1 MRLFGLSETRLPIIL
16 AVGSLLAGCSSGSD
30 RTPSSAAAA
39 SKAPVCQDSAASG
52 LTLPKGFCA
61 TIFADNIGHAR
72 HLVVSPG
79 NVVYVNTWS
88 GSYYPANDVLPEGG
102 FVVALKDE
110 QGSGKATV
118 IQRFGET
125 LQSGGAGGTGIAL
138 HNDSLYVEINDRIV
152 KYSLAGQMVPQGAPE
167 TIVSGFH
174 NRDQHP
180 MHPFFIGDDGFL
192 YASVGSAT
200 NACQPQ
206 NRKPKIRGASPC
218 KELETRAGIWRYD
231 PNKTGQVFSS
241 AERYATGIR
250 NSEAFAIDTRGKRTF
265 VTQHG
270 RDELHTLWP
279 ELYKPEQEA
288 TLPSEELLVL
298 QKDGDYGWP
307 ECYYDPAIKSL
318 VLAPEYGGDG
328 KTVGKCASKIAPYHA
343 YPAHWAPMGMA
354 YSDRKEYPAAYRN
367 GLFIAFHGSWN
378 RAPYAQQGYSVVFQS
393 LEGDAAGRCEIF
405 ADGFAGAVKN
415 PEKAEHRPTGLA
427 IGPDGAL
434 YVSDDVK
441 GRIYK
446 IVYMGDPDA
455 KDAGSQFTPCPG
467 LTDPAGPVVTADAS
481 SSDTP
486 DVTKLPVP
494 AGATREM
501 VVLGSRVYR
510 GAMGG
515 AACTG
520 CHGGTGTGTPLG
532 PDLTAKTPLWTDG
545 SYAAIAK
552 VIAAGVPQP
561 KHYRS
566 PMLPMGG
573 AQLSPEQVSAVA
585 AYVWALSHQQ

>member
-1 MRLFGLSETRLPIIL
+1 MRTFGLNETRLPIIM
-16 AVGSLLAGCSSGSD
+16 AVGALLAGCSGSD
-30 RTPSSAAAA
+30 QTESSAVTA
-39 SKAPVCQDSAASG
+39 KPVCADSAASG
-52 LTLPKGFCA
+52 LTLPAGFCA

-102 FVVALKDE
+102 FVVALNDE
-110 QGSGKATV
+110 QGTGKANV

-125 LQSGGAGGTGIAL
+125 IHSGGAGGTGIAL
-138 HNDSLYVEINDRIV
+138 QNDSLYVEIDDRIV
-152 KYSLAGQMVPQGAPE
+152 RYSLAGQMLPQGAPE

-180 MHPFFIGDDGFL
+180 MHPFFFGEDKFL
-192 YASVGSAT
+192 YVAIGSAT
-200 NACQPQ
+200 NACQPK
-206 NRKPKIRGASPC
+206 NRIPRIAGASPC

-231 PNKTGQVFSS
+231 PNRANQTFSA

-250 NSEAFAIDTRGKRTF
+250 NSEAFAVDTQGKRTF

-279 ELYKPEQEA
+279 NLYKPEQEA

-328 KTVGKCASKIAPYHA
+328 KTVGKCASKIGPFQA

-354 YSDRKEYPAAYRN
+354 FYDRKEFPAAYRN

-378 RAPYAQQGYSVVFQS
+378 RAPFAQQGYNIVFQS
-393 LEGDAAGRCEIF
+393 LEGGQESGRCEIF
-405 ADGFAGAVKN
+405 ADGFAGPVRN
-415 PEKAEHRPTGLA
+415 PEKAIHRPTGLA

-446 IVYMGDPDA
+446 IVYQGDPA
-455 KDAGSQFTPCPG
+455 KDAAPQFTPCPS
-467 LTDPAGPVVTADAS
+467 LTDPAGPVVVADTTSTNATLDAS
-481 SSDTP
+481 
-486 DVTKLPVP
+486 KLPVP

-501 VVLGSRVYR
+501 VLLGSRVYR
-510 GAMGG
+510 GEMGG

-520 CHGGTGTGTPLG
+520 CHGGSGTGTPLG

-545 SYAAIAK
+545 SFA
-552 VIAAGVPQP
+552 VINKIITAGVPQP
-561 KHYRS
+561 KHYRT

-573 AQLSPEQVSAVA
+573 AQLNQEQVSAVA
-585 AYVWALSHQQ
+585 AYVWALSHNQ